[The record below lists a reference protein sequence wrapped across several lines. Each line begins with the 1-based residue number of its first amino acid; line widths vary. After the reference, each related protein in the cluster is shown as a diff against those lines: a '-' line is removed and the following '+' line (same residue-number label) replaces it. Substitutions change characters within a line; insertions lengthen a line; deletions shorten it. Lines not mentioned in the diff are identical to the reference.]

1 MIIYERI
8 QKSVTETKK
17 VCVCVVIKKQTKNKQ
32 ISG

>member
-1 MIIYERI
+1 MISYERI

-17 VCVCVVIKKQTKNKQ
+17 VCVLKKKLTKNKQ